1 MTTGKKVALGI
12 LIAVFVILVGLV
24 TVVPLLID
32 IDRYR
37 PQAVQHIQEETGKAA
52 EIGKLT
58 LHLFPTLAIRVDDF
72 VLENPPGF
80 PARPFLKVHRIDA
93 QLVAGA
99 LWNRQILIS
108 SLKLSD
114 PDIDLI
120 SDVRGR
126 WNFENAHTEKA
137 SRKNANPAGAGAPPF
152 TLGVISKISIS
163 GGRIAAASLLSSGRP
178 GPAFFE
184 ARGVSIQ
191 LSDVDLNAF
200 TASSSA
206 GLLAQ
211 AGSMTF
217 PPLPSAPLRF
227 TGLCSV
233 AYALSPA
240 SHPVAQ
246 GTLEADLLRF
256 GNLQANA
263 VKTRVRLFPKQAFF
277 DGLGFELYGGRG
289 SGDLSFD
296 FAGRSPHY
304 AANARLA
311 GVDMARLLAAYPEAR
326 GKMTGKMDGN
336 MKLAGEVTHSP
347 DPLAGVRGTGQMS
360 IRNGQLPTL
369 QLNKNLMML
378 ARLSNLG
385 AASGDP
391 SSFSSITADLNI
403 ANQRVSSNK
412 IAVVGNGMNIDG
424 SGSFGLAGAGSLDY
438 QGIAKLVAGENP
450 LAGFLQNLSGATY
463 QDGKLSMPFAI
474 GGTLQAPKFAL
485 KSGAGGGQLGGLQN
499 LVGGAKTSTQ
509 QPGQGQQQS
518 PADLAR
524 GISGLFK
531 KKQSQQQPQQPPN

>member
-12 LIAVFVILVGLV
+12 LISVFVILVGLV
-24 TVVPLLID
+24 IVIPLLID

-37 PQAVQHIQEETGKAA
+37 PQVVRHIQEETGKPA

-58 LHLFPTLAIRVDDF
+58 LHLFPTLAIRLDDF

-80 PARPFLKVHRIDA
+80 PARPLLKVQRIDVL
-93 QLVAGA
+93 LVAGA
-99 LWNRQILIS
+99 LWNRQVLIN

-114 PDIDLI
+114 PDIDLL
-120 SDVRGR
+120 SDARGR
-126 WNFENAHTEKA
+126 WNFENAHAEKA
-137 SRKNANPAGAGAPPF
+137 SRKVVNPAVAGAPPF
-152 TLGVISKISIS
+152 TLGVISKVSIS
-163 GGRIAAASLLSSGRP
+163 GGRIAAANLLSSGRP

-184 ARGVSIQ
+184 ARGVSIE

-206 GLLAQ
+206 RL
-211 AGSMTF
+211 MTF
-217 PPLPSAPLRF
+217 PPLPSAPLGF
-227 TGLCSV
+227 AGLSSA
-233 AYALSPA
+233 AYAAPPA
-240 SHPVAQ
+240 SHVVAQ

-263 VKTRVRLFPKQAFF
+263 VKTRVRLFPKQVFF

-304 AANARLA
+304 AANAHLA
-311 GVDMARLLAAYPEAR
+311 GVDMARLLAAFPEAR
-326 GKMTGKMDGN
+326 GKMTGKMDGS

-347 DPLAGVRGTGQMS
+347 DPLAGVHGTGQMS

-369 QLNKNLMML
+369 QLNKNLMLL

-403 ANQRVSSNK
+403 ANQRVTSNK
-412 IAVVGNGMNIDG
+412 IAVVGNGVNIDG
-424 SGSFGLAGAGSLDY
+424 SGGFGLAGAGSLDY
-438 QGIAKLVAGENP
+438 QGIAKLVAGQNP

-463 QDGKLSMPFAI
+463 QDGKLSMPFTI

-499 LVGGAKTSTQ
+499 FVGGAKTSTQ

-531 KKQSQQQPQQPPN
+531 KKQPQQQPQQPPN